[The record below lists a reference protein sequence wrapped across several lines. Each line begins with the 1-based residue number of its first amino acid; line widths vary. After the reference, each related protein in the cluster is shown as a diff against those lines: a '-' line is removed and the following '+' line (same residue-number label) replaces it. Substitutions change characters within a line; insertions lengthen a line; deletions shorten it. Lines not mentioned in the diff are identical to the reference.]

1 MKNSFEKFMASNS
14 VQEVELCAVKVELA
28 SLDQIKAAYMEGRKK
43 LEKYNSEYN
52 DGVRILRG
60 AFQLGNAI
68 SNDFDKVSKMYA
80 ELEKNI
86 KDMGLDI
93 RNYQDLH
100 NAFLFVSQKTVVNQL
115 QKDIQQL
122 FK

>member
-1 MKNSFEKFMASNS
+1 MASNS
-14 VQEVELCAVKVELA
+14 VQEVELGAVKVELA
-28 SLDQIKAAYMEGRKK
+28 SLDQIKAAYIEGRKK
-43 LEKYNSEYN
+43 LDKYNSDYN
-52 DGVRILRG
+52 EGVRVLRG

-68 SNDFDKVSKMYA
+68 SNDFDKVAKMYA
-80 ELEKNI
+80 ELEKGI

-93 RNYQDLH
+93 RNYPDLH

-115 QKDIQQL
+115 QKDIEKL